1 MSDGQP
7 ITAKL
12 RGYYVKGLQMSR
24 ITITK
29 PDDWHIHLR
38 DGPVLDRTVNDVAAW
53 ANRAVVMPNL
63 TPPITTLDDA
73 TAYRERIL
81 SALKSGSRLEPLMTL
96 YLTDKTS
103 PNIIHEAA
111 SSSFVCGV
119 KLYPAGATTN
129 SAAGVTGLEALKP
142 TLSAMEACDLPLLV
156 HGEVTDR
163 DIDIFDRE
171 AVFIERTLA
180 PLVDE
185 FPNLRVIL
193 EHITT
198 QDSVDYVASARAGVA
213 ATITPQHLLFD
224 RNDMLVGGIRPHL
237 FCLPILKRRRHKE
250 ALRAAAV
257 SGNPKFFLGTD
268 SAPHTVETKET
279 SCGCAGCY
287 TAHAALPLYAE
298 VFEEEAALDKLE
310 GFASHFGA
318 DFYGKP
324 RNEETVTLV
333 KEDHTS
339 PLSLTF
345 GDSKVIP
352 LRAGEVLA
360 WRLET
365 SR

>member
-1 MSDGQP
+1 
-7 ITAKL
+7 
-12 RGYYVKGLQMSR
+12 MSR

-38 DGPVLDRTVNDVAAW
+38 DGAMLERTVNDVAAW

-63 TPPITTLDDA
+63 TPPVKTLEDA
-73 TAYRERIL
+73 LAYRDRIM
-81 SALKSGSRLEPLMTL
+81 SALKTDSGNSEFEALMTL
-96 YLTDKTS
+96 YLTDATS
-103 PNIIHEAA
+103 PEIIEAA
-111 SSSFVCGV
+111 AASPFVCGV

-142 TLSAMEACDLPLLV
+142 TLAAMEACDLPLLV
-156 HGEVTDR
+156 HGEVTDH

-185 FPNLRVIL
+185 FPKLRVVL

-198 QDSVDYVASARAGVA
+198 KDSVDFVTSARNGVA

-237 FCLPILKRRRHKE
+237 FCLPILKRRLHKE

-268 SAPHTVETKET
+268 SAPHTVETKEAP
-279 SCGCAGCY
+279 CGCAGCY
-287 TAHAALPLYAE
+287 TAHAAMPFYAE
-298 VFEEEAALDKLE
+298 VFEEEGALDKLE
-310 GFASHFGA
+310 NFASHFGP

-324 RNEETVTLV
+324 RNTEHITLV
-333 KEDHTS
+333 KEEQLS
-339 PLSLTF
+339 PMSLSF
-345 GDSKVIP
+345 GESTVTP
-352 LRAGEVLA
+352 LRAGETLA
-360 WRLET
+360 WRVET
-365 SR
+365 AG